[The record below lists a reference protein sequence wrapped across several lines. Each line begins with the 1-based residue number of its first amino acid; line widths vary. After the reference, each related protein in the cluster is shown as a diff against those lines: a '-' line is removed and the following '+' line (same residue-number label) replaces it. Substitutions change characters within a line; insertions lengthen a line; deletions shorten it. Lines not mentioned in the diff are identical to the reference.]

1 MPNSIIKFEELNFLI
16 ESVSE
21 RINSSNLFMF
31 TKTLFQ
37 KNHLTFD
44 KDFKII
50 YSYMHYSKEYFIF
63 YYKNRDIK
71 TVELEY
77 FKEYLDDNYNSLI
90 FYKDYFF
97 LFERNSLY
105 YFQKINDDIEKSDIN
120 EYIKKRFNFLID
132 KTIYVDEKD
141 FTKLKTTTLNQSIKL
156 NYLKKFIN
164 LNIFYTIFI
173 VVFTLP
179 FLFGAYVNHKNNEN
193 YQNSV
198 NELQNKINKKLMIKK
213 EDYLYYKIANLFSIL
228 NEKKIKLLEMDYK
241 NKKVNLII
249 QSIKKESFYS
259 FFKSCK
265 KLFVN
270 RLIFKQKENLYEAE
284 ISFVF
289 WKNWAYFK

>member
-1 MPNSIIKFEELNFLI
+1 MPNKIIKFEELNFLI

-77 FKEYLDDNYNSLI
+77 FKEYLVDNSNSLI

-97 LFERNSLY
+97 LFEKNSLY
-105 YFQKINDDIEKSDIN
+105 YFQKINDEIEKSDIN
-120 EYIKKRFNFLID
+120 DYIKKRFNFIID

-156 NYLKKFIN
+156 NYLKKLIN

-173 VVFTLP
+173 IVLFLP

-213 EDYLYYKIANLFSIL
+213 EDYLYYKITNLFSIL

-289 WKNWAYFK
+289 